1 MTDITLRLRC
11 FGAFRIHGEQLEL
24 SVPQGADIAAIKA
37 ALAAQLPTESVLIAD
52 SVLADDRAVLTE
64 ETRFNAD
71 AELAILPPVCGG

>member
-11 FGAFRIHGEQLEL
+11 FGAFRNHAEQLEL

-37 ALAAQLPTESVLIAD
+37 ALAAQLPAESALIAD

-64 ETRFNAD
+64 DIRFTAD